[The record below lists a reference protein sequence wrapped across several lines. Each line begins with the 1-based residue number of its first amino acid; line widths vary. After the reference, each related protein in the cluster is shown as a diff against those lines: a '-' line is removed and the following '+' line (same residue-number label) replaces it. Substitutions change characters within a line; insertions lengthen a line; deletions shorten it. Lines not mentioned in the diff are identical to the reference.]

1 MPNTFITNSKEQKTL
16 KERLNTLLSIS
27 RELKFLVGFFY
38 FSGWSDIYEGLR
50 KNPQQKIKLLV
61 GLQVC
66 DHLGSI
72 TEYAE
77 KREHAA
83 SQDEEFRKYLE
94 SLGFALNNEEMDTEG
109 FYRQAGF
116 FVQMIEEGRLEIRKT
131 ENPNHAKLYLFH
143 FNESQAEIQ
152 DKQGQFITG
161 SSNLTHSGLH
171 DQEEFNVEIRD
182 YGYGD
187 AVRYF
192 DGLWERAIPITE
204 NPNNRA
210 KLVDF
215 IQNRTQVAQIT
226 PFEAYCLTIKTY
238 LDLQNTETEKVD
250 FESLLD
256 KVGFKNF
263 SYQTDAVRDA
273 VQKINEHNGCIIAD
287 VVGLG
292 KSVIAS
298 MVARQMNKRGIV
310 ICPPALM
317 GDAEKRDSGWWEY
330 LEKFGLHNWQV
341 HSRGKMDED
350 SVKSIQDRNFE
361 VVIVD
366 EAHYF
371 RNQDTVNY
379 EALWTICRNKKVILL
394 SATPFNN
401 SPSDIFS
408 LLKLFVVP
416 GRSTISLEDDLA
428 GKFGH
433 LNFVYKQLSHI
444 LKHWNNT
451 EDSEKQ
457 KKAKSYYS
465 ILIDEKLPIDL
476 KKVKKRTLELSS
488 EIKRII
494 GPVVIRRNRLDLKL
508 DKQYA
513 KEIGDLSDVKDPEE
527 VFYYLDEEQNEFY
540 DKVIKKYFTLGTGV
554 FKGAVYQPFM
564 YQKILGDKPDKL
576 DRSENRKYQQQQNLY
591 GFMLRVLVKRFES
604 SFASFGES
612 VKRFLE
618 MHRMVREFIDKT
630 GKFILDRDFME
641 RIRGYDEEDIAANL
655 YKYAIGDLDR
665 KTPKNT
671 EVYEIKTFLRR
682 QEFLDDIDSD
692 IRLFEKV
699 QKRLAELELAEKDP
713 KQEEIVQ
720 KIKNLLKNDPHRKII
735 LFSEYVDTVRHLAKR
750 FRKEFGNELL
760 VCDGKMSKEFAKNL
774 NRDFN
779 AQYKGSQ
786 TDHFKILLTSDKLSE
801 GFNLNRAG
809 VIINYDIPW
818 NPTRV
823 IQRVGRIN
831 RIGSKVFE
839 ELFILNFFPSL
850 KGADVLKSRE
860 IAQQKM
866 FLIHNALG
874 EDAKIFDGDE
884 EPTPAALG
892 AKINGNPEEKG
903 ELSTI
908 TKIRNIYDELQ
919 AKHPETIAKISQLPH
934 RVKTAKQHP
943 EYGLNVLRRKGTSLF
958 AHTLGEDGKV
968 REMDFEGF
976 LRQIACGTDEPTL
989 RLSPIFWGLYEE
1001 VKKFKPKY
1009 NINRSENALEQKAIE
1024 SLSMSQKTIKD
1035 LKDDELHFIQLL
1047 IKDLRHYHTL
1057 PTNSVRRVA
1066 DLSGDKNSID
1076 SFRNEIKYL
1085 KERLGENYLHD
1096 IERRT
1101 KDRKKEVII
1110 AVENNN
1116 SNEKQGLFAK

>member
-1 MPNTFITNSKEQKTL
+1 MPNNFITNSKDQKTL
-16 KERLNTLLSIS
+16 KERLNTLIGIS
-27 RELKFLVGFFY
+27 DELKFLVGFFY

-66 DHLGSI
+66 NHLGSI

-77 KREHAA
+77 KRDHVA
-83 SQDEEFRKYLE
+83 SQDEEFQKYLE
-94 SLGFALNNEEMDTEG
+94 SLGFALNNAEMDTEE

-116 FVQMIEEGRLEIRKT
+116 FVHLIEQERLEIRKT
-131 ENPNHAKLYLFH
+131 EKPNHAKLYLFCFDEEH
-143 FNESQAEIQ
+143 SKVI
-152 DKQGQFITG
+152 KQEFITG
-161 SSNLTHSGLH
+161 SSNLTRSGLH
-171 DQEEFNVEIRD
+171 GQEEFNVEIRD
-182 YGYGD
+182 YGTED
-187 AVRYF
+187 AVQYF
-192 DGLWERAIPITE
+192 DDLWERAIPITE
-204 NPNNRA
+204 NPKNRT
-210 KLVDF
+210 KLIDF
-215 IQNRTQVAQIT
+215 IQNRTQVAHIT

-250 FESLLD
+250 FENLLD

-263 SYQTDAVRDA
+263 SYQTDAVKDA
-273 VQKINEHNGCIIAD
+273 IQRINEHNGCIIAD

-330 LEKFGLHNWQV
+330 LEKFGLHNWLV
-341 HSRGKMDED
+341 HSRGKMDEEN
-350 SVKSIQDRNFE
+350 VKRIQEKNFE

-401 SPSDIFS
+401 SPADIFS

-416 GRSTISLEDDLA
+416 GKSSISLEDDLA

-444 LKHWNNT
+444 FKHWNNT
-451 EDSEKQ
+451 DDSEKR
-457 KKAKSYYS
+457 KKAESYYT
-465 ILIDEKLPIDL
+465 ILVDEKLPIDI
-476 KKVKKRTLELSS
+476 KKVRKRTRELSK

-494 GPVVIRRNRLDLKL
+494 GPVVIRRNRLDLKK

-513 KEIGDLSDVKDPEE
+513 KEIGDLSVVRDPEE
-527 VFYYLDEEQNEFY
+527 VFYYLDEEQNAFY
-540 DKVIKKYFTLGTGV
+540 DKVIKKYFTSQKGA
-554 FKGAVYQPFM
+554 FKGAVYQPFR
-564 YQKILGDKPDKL
+564 YQKILEDKL
-576 DRSENRKYQQQQNLY
+576 DKSENRRYQQQENMY
-591 GFMLRVLVKRFES
+591 GFMLRILVKRFES
-604 SFASFGES
+604 SFASFKES
-612 VKRFLE
+612 VDRVLE
-618 MHRMVREFIDKT
+618 MHRMVRDFIDKT
-630 GKFILDRDFME
+630 GKFVLDRNFIE
-641 RIRGYDEEDIAANL
+641 KIRDEEDYEIEANL
-655 YKYAIGDLDR
+655 HKYAVGELDC
-665 KTPKNT
+665 KTTKNT
-671 EVYEIKTFLRR
+671 EVYDINAFQRK

-692 IRLFEKV
+692 ICLFEKI
-699 QKRLAELELAEKDP
+699 QKRLEELKLVEKDP

-720 KIKNLLKNDPHRKII
+720 KIKNLLKNDPDRKII
-735 LFSEYVDTVRHLAKR
+735 LFSEYVDTIRHLEKR
-750 FRKEFGNELL
+750 FRQEFGNELL
-760 VCDGKMSKEFAKNL
+760 VCDGKMSKELAKNL

-779 AQYKGSQ
+779 AQYSGSQ

-831 RIGSKVFE
+831 RIGMKVFD

-866 FLIHNALG
+866 FLIHNTLG

-884 EPTPAALG
+884 EPTPSALG
-892 AKINGNPEEKG
+892 AKINGNPEGEG
-903 ELSTI
+903 ELNTI

-919 AKHPETIAKISQLPH
+919 SKHPETIAKINQLPH

-958 AHTLGEDGKV
+958 AQTISENKKV
-968 REMDFEGF
+968 REIDFEE
-976 LRQIACGTDEPTL
+976 LLQHIECTTDEPTL
-989 RLSPIFWGLYEE
+989 RLSSYFWGLYEE
-1001 VKKFKPKY
+1001 LQKFKPTY
-1009 NINRSENALEQKAIE
+1009 NINRNENALEQKAIE
-1024 SLSMSQKTIKD
+1024 SLRMSQKIIKD
-1035 LKDDELHFIQLL
+1035 LKDDERSFIQLL
-1047 IKDLRHYHTL
+1047 IKDLRNYHTL
-1057 PTNSVRRVA
+1057 PSHSIRRVA
-1066 DLSGDKNSID
+1066 ELSDSEASINA
-1076 SFRNEIKYL
+1076 FRDGIKYL
-1085 KERLGENYLHD
+1085 KDQLGENYIHD
-1096 IERRT
+1096 IELRI
-1101 KDRKKEVII
+1101 KDRNKEVII
-1110 AVENNN
+1110 AVENNDMG
-1116 SNEKQGLFAK
+1116 KLF